1 MISILPRMLI
11 KERFLF
17 GYVMTSFYSIAIVN
31 IKIGFHFRQLFVTYN
46 FKLNLTKYTKI
57 TERSPVMHLV
67 YWALFLKT
75 SPLSFKQN
83 N

>member
-1 MISILPRMLI
+1 
-11 KERFLF
+11 
-17 GYVMTSFYSIAIVN
+17 MTSFYIIAIVN
-31 IKIGFHFRQLFVTYN
+31 IKIGFHFRQLFVTN
-46 FKLNLTKYTKI
+46 DFKLNLIKYTKI

-67 YWALFLKT
+67 YWALFSKT